1 MMTSD
6 GGRQG
11 LRPAASRP
19 VKRSQVASEGSKL
32 VAKGLIIGTRGSD
45 LALWQ
50 ARHIQALLGGEA
62 AGVKL
67 QIIKTLG
74 DQLLDISL
82 QNQID
87 KGFFTKE
94 LEAALLAGHIDLAVH
109 SLKDLPTENPPGLVL
124 AAVPPRADCGD
135 VLFVRP
141 ERCDPQRAFPVQPGA
156 TVGTASLRRSALLA
170 CYAPQAQAAFLRGN
184 VPTRLG
190 KAKSGDLDAVV
201 LARAGVARLGLD
213 LGDLLAFDLH
223 PQVWLPAAGQGALGI
238 QCRHGDAALLAQ
250 LAQLADPAS
259 AQAVAIEREVLQR
272 MEGGCHSPFGALAVI
287 DAATVTAPARGTVTV
302 HAGAIDAANRW
313 LTVQVQGPAPTIA
326 AQAERAL
333 RQILRGD
340 AGDRSSSPP
349 AEFAWALPARPWS

>member
-1 MMTSD
+1 M
-6 GGRQG
+6 
-11 LRPAASRP
+11 
-19 VKRSQVASEGSKL
+19 
-32 VAKGLIIGTRGSD
+32 AKGLIIGTRGSD

-82 QNQID
+82 QNQVD

-190 KAKSGDLDAVV
+190 KAKSGAVDAVV

-213 LGDLLAFDLH
+213 FGDLLAFDLH
-223 PQVWLPAAGQGALGI
+223 PQVWLPAAGQGALGL
-238 QCRHGDAALLAQ
+238 QCRHSDAALLAQ

-287 DAATVTAPARGTVTV
+287 EAGTVTV
-302 HAGAIDAANRW
+302 HAGAVDADNRW
-313 LTVQVQGPAPTIA
+313 LTVQVRGTAATIA
-326 AQAERAL
+326 AHAEQAL
-333 RQILRGD
+333 RQVLRGGDEACATGD
-340 AGDRSSSPP
+340 AGDRSSFTT